1 MRRISRDFYSHSFY
15 PKKNGITSPFGCS
28 YPYMRPLKV
37 RRIFPVV
44 LVASIAFASS
54 ALSAPPVDAINA
66 GNAASA
72 PNWELKDLDGKTVHS
87 SDFKGKIVVVD
98 FWATWCGPCRAEIP
112 GFVALQKKYA
122 SKGLVIIGASMDEG
136 GASTVKPFTQKL
148 GMNYPVVL
156 AEETMEQAFGGIEAV
171 PTTFIIDRASRI
183 VKKHVG
189 FANKDE
195 FEQEIKALLNP

>member
-1 MRRISRDFYSHSFY
+1 
-15 PKKNGITSPFGCS
+15 
-28 YPYMRPLKV
+28 MRPLKV
-37 RRIFPVV
+37 RSIFPVV
-44 LVASIAFASS
+44 LAASVAFAAS

-72 PNWELKDLDGKTVHS
+72 PNWELKDLDGKMVRS
-87 SDFKGKIVVVD
+87 SDFKGKVVVLD

-122 SKGLVIIGASMDEG
+122 PEGLVIIGASVDEG

-148 GMNYPVVL
+148 GVNYPMVL
-156 AEETMEQAFGGIEAV
+156 ADEKVQHAFGGIEAV
-171 PTTFIIDRASRI
+171 PTTFIIDRAGRV
-183 VKKHVG
+183 VKKHSG

-195 FEQEIKALLNP
+195 FEQEIRLLLNP